1 MNERDK
7 ELVPSQEGQG
17 VEEWDIE
24 PTLSPLEHG
33 FPEKPTLAESKRWPA
48 QERFLME
55 FARTGLL
62 CHSADVA
69 GITPQAVEHWRNGG
83 EYGKERTLNTFN
95 FPKRF
100 ELALARY
107 NERLDAEIDR
117 RGIEGVDKPL
127 VFRGQITRDGN
138 GNPVTIKE
146 YSDNLL
152 MFKKKK
158 LDPAYR
164 DNFQP
169 QQPNTHV
176 AITQTVI
183 EVHDYRNQGAVV
195 EGRSRELAEE
205 DKSEGGPGAD
215 SIEAEVKE
223 LGETEHN

>member
-1 MNERDK
+1 MDEQERSLAPQRTDGADQDSA
-7 ELVPSQEGQG
+7 L
-17 VEEWDIE
+17 E
-24 PTLSPLEHG
+24 PTGAPEEFG
-33 FPEKPTLAESKRWPA
+33 FPEKPTVAQSKRWA
-48 QERFLME
+48 SQERFLKE

-69 GITPQAVEHWRNGG
+69 GITPQSVEQWRHEVTTNG
-83 EYGKERTLNTFN
+83 RSLLTFN

-100 ELALARY
+100 EMALARY

-158 LDPAYR
+158 LDPAYK
-164 DNFQP
+164 DNYQP
-169 QQPNTHV
+169 QQGSTHIN
-176 AITQTVI
+176 ITQTVI
-183 EVHDYRNQGAVV
+183 EVHDYKRDRGLTGDTAP
-195 EGRSRELAEE
+195 EIIYDSSDE
-205 DKSEGGPGAD
+205 SGPGAD

>member
-7 ELVPSQEGQG
+7 ELVPSQEGRG

-33 FPEKPTLAESKRWPA
+33 FPEKPTLAESKRWAA

-69 GITPQAVEHWRNGG
+69 GITPQSVEHWRNGG
-83 EYGKERTLNTFN
+83 EDGKERTLNTFN

-100 ELALARY
+100 EMALARY

-127 VFRGQITRDGN
+127 VFKGQITRDGN

-164 DNFQP
+164 DNYQP
-169 QQPNTHV
+169 QQGSTTIN
-176 AITQTVI
+176 ITQTVI
-183 EVHDYRNQGAVV
+183 EVVDYRNQGAVKERSDGRDGPELSV
-195 EGRSRELAEE
+195 EGQSRELTED
-205 DKSEGGPGAD
+205 DKSE
-215 SIEAEVKE
+215 
-223 LGETEHN
+223 